1 MIVDNNYNK
10 WNINKLPRT
19 KGAQGTTGYTGVVT
33 LNTGNNGGN
42 GYSELEGHY
51 LWGQFFNGKQ
61 DVNGD
66 ITTNGDVNFYGN
78 LNFKGTYDP
87 DDDLN
92 GNLNIGNVNADNG
105 HFKEMNADLLKSAK
119 AYIDNL
125 TVTGSAHFFELII
138 DKIRSVGGAI
148 MLTPGDGFELW
159 GYNLSTF
166 NNINLWWVK
175 TDDRNGKY
183 NKWVV
188 GDQALCRSFDSAQV
202 GNSSNVNNKYWWA
215 KVVDVDQVGKWCT
228 KLHTYDYNP
237 DEVMVLPTGENNE
250 YYTNTHSY
258 LRKSDFVESSDY
270 VYVETAQRTHWIT
283 NEEYFALDDNIKSE
297 YEYSQLYVHKNE
309 DGSVLKIT
317 ELQYNN
323 TDIDEVDLLIYD
335 EVEDDWKLLR
345 SFSKADCKYC
355 YSITID
361 KTNCSSG
368 SVFSVTENNHTAY
381 VFQEGDNIVML
392 GHQKQ
397 QTETEEEAANRQNAI
412 YLNAGENDDSLDAD
426 LRPPFFA
433 QYKGINNFDLKSHRL
448 TWFSGGSNT
457 DGVYDNE
464 IRGNLKISTGESVE
478 DYVGSQL
485 VVEEDRIAMMVKS
498 DISEAGITILDDEIV
513 LDADKTTVTGTLQLD
528 DDETGLV
535 IYDNNEPIIAIQN
548 DSVASSEIYTSAY
561 CAPSVNETTNYID
574 FMSYGTISELFY
586 TAPRTVISASTYA
599 YGPLQ
604 IKCAQSDFSSSFY
617 SISSVE
623 IKIDLYKW
631 NPDEYITTVYDG
643 TITPSSPSTTIT
655 IPQQTFTSSYAGGV
669 CFKVTKCKVTFANSQ
684 NFVKP
689 QISLTGYLKYGV
701 YLLTK
706 IGNDGARFMT
716 DGDNKYVEYSN
727 NGYTMKWG
735 DQKIEMKNIFG
746 NGNVL
751 YRTVEHPSGGGI
763 GFGDIGSMLSVRI
776 IEPQSGGTSMQ
787 DRDGFVVIKGTWS
800 GTGYPLYTLIPPS
813 GSNGTKGRRVFIKN
827 MTNQTLTFKVSDNSA
842 TIINAGATA
851 YSAVDS
857 LTVGPHMCYF
867 ICDGEYWY
875 FGYCG

>member
-1 MIVDNNYNK
+1 MIVDNNFNK

-19 KGAQGTTGYTGVVT
+19 KGAQGTTGSSGVVT
-33 LNTGNNGGN
+33 LNGGN
-42 GYSELEGHY
+42 REGTGYPELEAHY

-66 ITTNGDVNFYGN
+66 ITTDGDVNFYGN
-78 LNFKGTYDP
+78 LNFLGEYNP
-87 DDDLN
+87 DDDLH

-105 HFKEMNADLLKSAK
+105 HFKEMNADILKAAE
-119 AYIDNL
+119 AYINNL

-159 GYNLSTF
+159 GYNLSTL
-166 NNINLWWVK
+166 NNINLWWVY
-175 TDDRNGKY
+175 DDIKGSKY
-183 NKWVV
+183 NHWVV
-188 GDQALCRSFDSAQV
+188 GDQALCKSFDAAVV
-202 GNSSNVNNKYWWA
+202 GKSTNVSNKNWWA
-215 KVVDVDQVGKWCT
+215 KVVAVNDTPRWCV
-228 KLHTYDYNP
+228 KLGENEYNP
-237 DEVMVLPTGENNE
+237 DEVTPLPIENNNA

-258 LRKSDFVESSDY
+258 LRKSDFIESSDY

-283 NEEYFALDDNIKSE
+283 NEEYFALDDSVKHE
-297 YEYSQLYVHKNE
+297 YEYSQLYVHQND
-309 DGSVLKIT
+309 DGSVLQIT
-317 ELQYNN
+317 QLQYEN
-323 TDIDEVDLLIYD
+323 TDPDEVDILVYD
-335 EVEDDWKLLR
+335 EKEDDWRVLR
-345 SFSKADCKYC
+345 QFCKADCKYC

-392 GHQKQ
+392 GN
-397 QTETEEEAANRQNAI
+397 QTDENRQNAI
-412 YLNAGENDDSLDAD
+412 YLNAGGQGDSLDTD

-448 TWFSGGSNT
+448 TWFSGGST
-457 DGVYDNE
+457 TQGVYDNE

-478 DYVGSQL
+478 DYVGS
-485 VVEEDRIAMMVKS
+485 EIIAQSDAITMRVKS
-498 DISEAGITILDDEIV
+498 DISEAGITILDDEII

-586 TAPRTVISASTYA
+586 TTPRTVISASTYA

-604 IKCAQSDFSSSFY
+604 IKCAQSNFSSSFY

-669 CFKVTKCKVTFANSQ
+669 CFKVTKCKVTFASSQ

-701 YLLTK
+701 NLLTK

-716 DGDNKYVEYSN
+716 DGDNKYIEYSN

-735 DQKIEMKNIFG
+735 NQKIEMKNIIG
-746 NGNVL
+746 MGNVL
-751 YRTVEHPSGGGI
+751 YRTVEHPNGGGI

-776 IEPQSGGTSMQ
+776 IEPQTGGTLMQ

-800 GTGYPLYTLIPPS
+800 GTGYPLYTLTPPS
-813 GSNGTKGRRVFIKN
+813 RFNGTKGRRVFIKN
-827 MTNQTLTFKVSDNSA
+827 MTNQTLTFKVSDNSKTMIDA
-842 TIINAGATA
+842 WTTA
-851 YSAVDS
+851 PVDS
-857 LTVGPHMCYF
+857 LTVGTRMCYF
-867 ICDGEYWY
+867 IGDGEYWY